1 MHIVWLTY
9 PVFLFSSAARFR
21 FFQQHSDIQWGVENL
36 YIGPA
41 CGSHCGGHGDCLDQ
55 RCLCDPGFTGP
66 NCYAST
72 PLKVESG
79 SHSVKKSDHK
89 RKRQV
94 YLAVQDGHG
103 FRYVCLFSV
112 GISEGALW
120 LGRGSGPSVA
130 GAGGWDALH
139 RLWCVG
145 WGDSPV
151 LQRGWCQTGCH
162 CRSGPPRSKVSTSFN
177 HSKKFSVHL

>member
-79 SHSVKKSDHK
+79 SHSIKKSDHK
-89 RKRQV
+89 RRWLRIQICV
-94 YLAVQDGHG
+94 YFFCRHLWRSALTGTGQRALSGRCWRVGRPAQTV
-103 FRYVCLFSV
+103 VC
-112 GISEGALW
+112 W
-120 LGRGSGPSVA
+120 LRGQPCTSA
-130 GAGGWDALH
+130 GLMPD
-139 RLWCVG
+139 RLSLPIW
-145 WGDSPV
+145 
-151 LQRGWCQTGCH
+151 
-162 CRSGPPRSKVSTSFN
+162 TSAEQ
-177 HSKKFSVHL
+177 S